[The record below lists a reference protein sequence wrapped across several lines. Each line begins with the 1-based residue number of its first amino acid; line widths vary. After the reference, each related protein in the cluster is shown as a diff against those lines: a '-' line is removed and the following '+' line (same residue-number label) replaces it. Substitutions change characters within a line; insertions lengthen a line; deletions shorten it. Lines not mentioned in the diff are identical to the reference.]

1 MEIIYV
7 TKNDTNLILETKGIV
22 EEKDALINYYINICN
37 QLRDNL
43 LNNKSNKRINQYI
56 KCIDNKS
63 FSVFDYF
70 KFEINVPNNIRKQ
83 YKNKKENIKFFY
95 DYKKYLN
102 NIDIN
107 VSYFKIENLEL
118 IIRKYAS
125 NELLLYKSDGGLFK
139 YNYSFSGTRCSFS
152 LSIRLDYAG
161 YKNFGFFC
169 AGKKY
174 QSVYDLNELF
184 EML

>member
-1 MEIIYV
+1 MIILIQNILKENK
-7 TKNDTNLILETKGIV
+7 KNIL
-22 EEKDALINYYINICN
+22 DNIDFIFN
-37 QLRDNL
+37 DND
-43 LNNKSNKRINQYI
+43 IDFYI
-56 KCIDNKS
+56 KTQKANEQD
-63 FSVFDYF
+63 
-70 KFEINVPNNIRKQ
+70 NIRKQ